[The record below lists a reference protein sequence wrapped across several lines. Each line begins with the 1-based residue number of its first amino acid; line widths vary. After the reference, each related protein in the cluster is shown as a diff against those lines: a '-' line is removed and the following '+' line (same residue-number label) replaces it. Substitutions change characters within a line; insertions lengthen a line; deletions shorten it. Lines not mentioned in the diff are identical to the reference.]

1 LPSDAARGLARFP
14 LSKEDVNDSELAG
27 RSILVADDED
37 VFLRSAVEGLAA
49 ELPGVE
55 LYTARDGVEALVE
68 LERHSVDLLVTDVK
82 MPRMDGMALIAE
94 MVSRGIRVPVV
105 LVTAFG
111 TRTIELEARRQGVV
125 SVIDK
130 PIDFPFLVEICRS
143 TLRSLDRGSLG
154 GVTLAGLLQLLELER
169 RSCTVRVLGRGTSG
183 RIFIDDG
190 RVVGSSCGD
199 QQGMDAL
206 CTILAWP
213 DHRIE
218 LGPRRKPP
226 GSSQPMSLQEAL
238 LQAACRNDER
248 ARDEADSASPDPF
261 WLSFSPD
268 PAPATPVA
276 HDDARK
282 NTETDMAGIME
293 SINAAMSIQGAIAA
307 ALVDHETGMCLGS
320 KANGFPI
327 EVAAA
332 GNTEVVRAKMRVMR
346 DIGITGKISDILI
359 TLDSQYHLVV
369 PLRHGNLF
377 LYLAID
383 RNTGNLALARHKLS
397 EIEKN
402 LTV

>member
-1 LPSDAARGLARFP
+1 MT
-14 LSKEDVNDSELAG
+14 DSELAG

-37 VFLRSAVEGLAA
+37 VFLRSVVEGLAA

-55 LYTARDGVEALVE
+55 LHTAHDGLEALAV
-68 LERHSVDLLVTDVK
+68 LERHGADLLVTDVK

-94 MVSRGIRVPVV
+94 MVSRGIRAPVV

-111 TRTIELEARRQGVV
+111 TRSIELEARRQGVV

-169 RSCTVRVLGRGTSG
+169 RSCTVRVLARGASG
-183 RIFIDDG
+183 RVHLEAG
-190 RVVGSSCGD
+190 CVVGSTHGD
-199 QQGMDAL
+199 LHGMDAL
-206 CTILAWP
+206 CRILMWEDP
-213 DHRIE
+213 RIE
-218 LGPRRKPP
+218 LGPLKLAP
-226 GSSQPMSLQEAL
+226 GRAAQPMSLQEAL
-238 LQAACRNDER
+238 LEAARRNDEHM
-248 ARDEADSASPDPF
+248 RDEDADASDPFLLSLSPDPF
-261 WLSFSPD
+261 PMTE
-268 PAPATPVA
+268 AR
-276 HDDARK
+276 DDAHEP
-282 NTETDMAGIME
+282 TEIHMAGIME

-320 KANGFPI
+320 KASGFPI

-346 DIGITGKISDILI
+346 DIGITGRISDMLI
-359 TLDSQYHLVV
+359 TLDTQYHLIV
-369 PLRHGNLF
+369 PLRQGNLF
-377 LYLAID
+377 LYLALD
-383 RNTGNLALARHKLS
+383 RNNGNLALARLKLT

>member
-1 LPSDAARGLARFP
+1 MT
-14 LSKEDVNDSELAG
+14 DSELAG

-37 VFLRSAVEGLAA
+37 VFLGSVVEGLAA

-55 LYTARDGVEALVE
+55 LYTARDGVEALAE
-68 LERHSVDLLVTDVK
+68 LEHHSVDLLVTDVK

-143 TLRSLDRGSLG
+143 TLRSLDRGALG

-190 RVVGSSCGD
+190 RVVGSSYGD
-199 QQGMDAL
+199 QLGMDAL
-206 CTILAWP
+206 CTILSWP

-218 LGPRRKPP
+218 LGPPRKAP
-226 GSSQPMSLQEAL
+226 GNLQPMSLQEAL

-248 ARDEADSASPDPF
+248 ARDDADSSSPDPF
-261 WLSFSPD
+261 SLSFAPD
-268 PAPATPVA
+268 SAPPTPVA
-276 HDDARK
+276 HENARKK
-282 NTETDMAGIME
+282 NTEIDMAGIME
-293 SINAAMSIQGAIAA
+293 SINAAMGIQGAIAA

-359 TLDSQYHLVV
+359 TLDTQYHLLV

>member
-1 LPSDAARGLARFP
+1 MT
-14 LSKEDVNDSELAG
+14 DSELSG
-27 RSILVADDED
+27 RSVLVADDED
-37 VFLRSAVEGLAA
+37 VFLRSVVEGLAA

-55 LYTARDGVEALVE
+55 LYTAHDGLEALTV
-68 LERHSVDLLVTDVK
+68 LENHGADLVVTDVK

-94 MVSRGIRVPVV
+94 MVSRGIRAPVV

-169 RSCTVRVLGRGTSG
+169 RSCTVRVLARGASG
-183 RIFIDDG
+183 RVFLDRG
-190 RVVGSSCGD
+190 HVVGSTLGE

-206 CTILAWP
+206 CRILAWP
-213 DHRIE
+213 DPRIE
-218 LGPRRKPP
+218 LGPLKQTGAVPR
-226 GSSQPMSLQEAL
+226 GQPMSLQEAL
-238 LQAACRNDER
+238 LEAARRNDES
-248 ARDEADSASPDPF
+248 ARDEQQDAPDPFSLSLSPDPIEE
-261 WLSFSPD
+261 PQ
-268 PAPATPVA
+268 ATR
-276 HDDARK
+276 DEARQ
-282 NTETDMAGIME
+282 NTEMNMAGIME
-293 SINAAMSIQGAIAA
+293 SINTAMSIQGAIAA

-320 KANGFPI
+320 KAAAFPI

-332 GNTEVVRAKMRVMR
+332 GNTEVVRAKMRVMK
-346 DIGITGKISDILI
+346 DIGITGRISDILI
-359 TLDSQYHLVV
+359 TLDTQYHLIV
-369 PLRHGNLF
+369 PLRQGNLF
-377 LYLAID
+377 LYLALD
-383 RNTGNLALARHKLS
+383 RNIGNLALARLKLT

>member
-1 LPSDAARGLARFP
+1 MTDA
-14 LSKEDVNDSELAG
+14 ELAG

-37 VFLRSAVEGLAA
+37 VFLRSVVEGLAA

-55 LYTARDGVEALVE
+55 LYTARDGLEALAE
-68 LERHSVDLLVTDVK
+68 LEQHGVDLLVTDVK

-94 MVSRGIRVPVV
+94 MVSRGIRTPVV

-169 RSCTVRVLGRGTSG
+169 RSCTVRVLARGASG

-190 RVVGSSCGD
+190 RVVGSTYGA

-206 CTILAWP
+206 CTILEWP
-213 DHRIE
+213 EHRIE
-218 LGPRRKPP
+218 LGPSRKPP
-226 GSSQPMSLQEAL
+226 SQSQPMSLQEAL

-248 ARDEADSASPDPF
+248 ARDEEDSASPDP
-261 WLSFSPD
+261 LSLALSSD
-268 PAPATPVA
+268 PAPAPPTPVA
-276 HDDARK
+276 RQKARQ
-282 NTETDMAGIME
+282 NTEIDMAGIME
-293 SINAAMSIQGAIAA
+293 SINAAMAIQGAIAA

-332 GNTEVVRAKMRVMR
+332 GNTEVVRAKIRVMR
-346 DIGITGKISDILI
+346 DIGITGRISDILI
-359 TLDSQYHLVV
+359 TLDTQYHLII
-369 PLRHGNLF
+369 PLRQGNLF
-377 LYLAID
+377 LYMAID
-383 RNTGNLALARHKLS
+383 RNTGNLALARLKLS
-397 EIEKN
+397 EIEKS